1 MRHDGEDH
9 APQAVVPDE
18 GAGPMMP
25 ALYSRMDMNRAA
37 LRRAMTF
44 ARPPRV
50 EKPSLGDSSLNLPG
64 GFGRPALSI
73 SRVCAKRSGA
83 VAGYADNQRR
93 SPVLASLLLSVGV
106 CGSLAG
112 ATAPVF
118 SIWLRPMS
126 IPGSPP
132 SVQWPERRKTARF
145 FRARLT
151 FPRTRH
157 AAKPRPRSVNRVS
170 FVVLHAC
177 EARMEI
183 GVMSSNKTSESVVS
197 SVVAASLYLHEIA
210 GNQRVKSAIN
220 FVVSVF
226 PRWSYAKTRM
236 VWYADER
243 AHVSDEDLQALSELR
258 EARKSYRGLLERIE
272 RLEAAL
278 AVSDPDMFGPQ
289 IDALRRSRG
298 RPDRPVG

>member
-1 MRHDGEDH
+1 MR
-9 APQAVVPDE
+9 
-18 GAGPMMP
+18 P
-25 ALYSRMDMNRAA
+25 ALYSRMDMNRAV
-37 LRRAMTF
+37 LRRAVTF

-50 EKPSLGDSSLNLPG
+50 EKPSLGSSSLNLPG

-157 AAKPRPRSVNRVS
+157 AAKPSRVHVPSIAFRSSFSMPVKLAWRLVS
-170 FVVLHAC
+170 C
-177 EARMEI
+177 RQT
-183 GVMSSNKTSESVVS
+183 KRRR
-197 SVVAASLYLHEIA
+197 ASCPA
-210 GNQRVKSAIN
+210 
-220 FVVSVF
+220 
-226 PRWSYAKTRM
+226 
-236 VWYADER
+236 
-243 AHVSDEDLQALSELR
+243 
-258 EARKSYRGLLERIE
+258 
-272 RLEAAL
+272 
-278 AVSDPDMFGPQ
+278 
-289 IDALRRSRG
+289 
-298 RPDRPVG
+298 